1 MFEKLKQNA
10 LLIILL
16 LLSFF
21 VWQTFSM
28 NSKLQDYKNQ
38 VVKFKNGEQVFIEK
52 LNEKG
57 EKIAEQDQI
66 ILSQKDAIAHN
77 LLQIENLKK
86 INSQVQVQ
94 TITKIDSVFI
104 PIIDTVERVIY
115 DTTGLALLKLP
126 TKFGLNNEWYS
137 LYSTINT
144 DGMLIDSLSLYN
156 QQTIT
161 FGMKSN
167 GFLKKPTPSL
177 VVKNENP
184 YVSVNSLSN
193 IVIKNDTRFYDKKGF
208 WYGLGVGTG
217 ILIPAIIINK

>member
-1 MFEKLKQNA
+1 
-10 LLIILL
+10 
-16 LLSFF
+16 
-21 VWQTFSM
+21 M